1 MCETADHVDR
11 VSNSTCFIQ
20 FPMKINNKI
29 TCRGATNLPVEV
41 QDHTT
46 LDYSFKAAIA
56 NTFPELP
63 RAQCGSV
70 VRWYMMLTCATS
82 TAESHNS
89 ISEQAIS
96 LLKEIAAEI
105 DKRWDPHCA
114 LLCTRFGL
122 YGYPFEPE
130 IFDFDFPNV
139 SRQGPGSSVA
149 NVIRSSP
156 TILPVTGLDI
166 KRLSSIGGILN
177 NKIRDFS

>member
-1 MCETADHVDR
+1 MYQL
-11 VSNSTCFIQ
+11 F
-20 FPMKINNKI
+20 
-29 TCRGATNLPVEV
+29 RGATNLPAEV

-46 LDYSFKAAIA
+46 LDYSFKSAIA

-82 TAESHNS
+82 TAQSHNS
-89 ISEQAIS
+89 ISELAIN
-96 LLKEIAAEI
+96 LLKDIAVEI

-114 LLCTRFGL
+114 LLATRFGL

-149 NVIRSSP
+149 LTNVIRSSS

-166 KRLSSIGGILN
+166 KRLSSIGCTLN
-177 NKIRDFS
+177 CPY